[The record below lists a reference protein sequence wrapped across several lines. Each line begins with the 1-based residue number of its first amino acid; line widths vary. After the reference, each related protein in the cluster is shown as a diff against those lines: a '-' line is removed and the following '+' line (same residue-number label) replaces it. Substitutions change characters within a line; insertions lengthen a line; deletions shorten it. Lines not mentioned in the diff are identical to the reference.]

1 LGVEVLENRLVPA
14 SAADLANII
23 VQQGPLLA
31 AIPQE
36 HLTGAVCRQQV
47 EQVRQNIAQ
56 VQWTPSGPFLID
68 FGVDEQGY
76 DQTAFDQE
84 QQAFLA
90 ALAKTEANC
99 GADTSGPGGG
109 GGTHGHPGT
118 HKPPGSTGS
127 ARANALRQ
135 AEAQLN
141 SLADQIERAVQG
153 TNLAL
158 ADAVQ
163 AAQQKTVQA
172 EHDFRRDV
180 AQDASVRQKLN
191 DLERLLLDRGEAEQ
205 MAQGAEDE
213 AVALTAAA
221 QPELGVIRLWVQ
233 DTDRLV
239 DQMEKE
245 AAQNVRNAVRQDPGA
260 EPAFFSTHTLSGR
273 FDGTVDDN
281 GQGGCTMNHAGM
293 SGGMGVDL
301 KAGGTFFNTTFRLTF
316 AKLILQQRPG
326 LCEDFSGTYQLQGQA
341 VVSGGQVSFDLAGG
355 EAGNGSA
362 GDPASATIHFDG
374 TFDGDVLSGEWRFQ
388 GGENGNDTGRGTFT
402 LRARH

>member
-1 LGVEVLENRLVPA
+1 VPA
-14 SAADLANII
+14 SAADLAEAIS
-23 VQQGPLLA
+23 QQGPLLV

-47 EQVRQNIAQ
+47 ERVRQNIAQ
-56 VQWTPSGPFLID
+56 LQWTSTGDPSADAADQALFNQTQ
-68 FGVDEQGY
+68 QG
-76 DQTAFDQE
+76 
-84 QQAFLA
+84 FLA
-90 ALAKTEANC
+90 GLAQTEAKC
-99 GADTSGPGGG
+99 GGDTGGSGGG
-109 GGTHGHPGT
+109 GGAHGHGGT
-118 HKPPGSTGS
+118 HKLPGST
-127 ARANALRQ
+127 APTRANALRR

-141 SLADQIERAVQG
+141 DLADQIEKAVRA
-153 TNLAL
+153 TDLAL
-158 ADAVQ
+158 ADSVK

-172 EHDFRRDV
+172 ENDFRRDV

-213 AVALTAAA
+213 AVAQTAAA

-239 DQMEKE
+239 DQMQKE
-245 AAQNVRNAVRQDPGA
+245 AAQSVRDAVRQDPGA

-281 GQGGCTMNHAGM
+281 GLGGCTMNHAVMG
-293 SGGMGVDL
+293 GGMGADL
-301 KAGGTFFNTTFRLTF
+301 KVGGTFFNTTFRLTF

-326 LCEDFSGTYQLQGQA
+326 LCEDFSGTYTLQGQA
-341 VVSGGQVSFDLAGG
+341 VFSGGKVSFDLAGG
-355 EAGNGSA
+355 GAGNGSA

-402 LRARH
+402 LHARH